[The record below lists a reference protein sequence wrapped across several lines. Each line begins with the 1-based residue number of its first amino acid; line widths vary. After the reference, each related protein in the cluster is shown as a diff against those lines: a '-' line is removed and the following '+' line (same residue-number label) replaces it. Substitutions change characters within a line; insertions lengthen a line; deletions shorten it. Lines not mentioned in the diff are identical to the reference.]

1 MEFSSRQLRAF
12 HLVARHRSFARAAEE
27 LLITPSGLS
36 VLIRELER
44 QLGFRLFD
52 RTTRQVT
59 LTTFGSEL
67 ISVTE
72 PNLGRL
78 DAAMSR
84 IEHSAKGR
92 ERWISVGTT
101 PWFAANVLPSAIRQ
115 FRERRPDLRIR
126 LFDGWLD
133 EIQQR
138 VQYGKL
144 DMGVGI
150 FKNSSE
156 VRRSP
161 FFHFALM
168 AVFPDQGAAINSA
181 PTRWS
186 SLSGQRLISLTKDY
200 PHQLA
205 IDKQLAKA
213 GVVCSRGQIV
223 KLLETQIALVEAN
236 EGIAVIPSFG
246 MLACR
251 NRKVTMSALV
261 DPVVDLDFY
270 QISNRGSRLS
280 EDAKEFS
287 VFLKTYIANWAGA
300 SSAEARVIS

>member
-1 MEFSSRQLRAF
+1 MDFSSRQLRAF

-52 RTTRQVT
+52 RTTRQVM
-59 LTTFGSEL
+59 LTAFGREL
-67 ISVTE
+67 IAVTE
-72 PNLGRL
+72 PSLGSL

-84 IEHSAKGR
+84 IEQSAKGR
-92 ERWISVGTT
+92 ERWISIGTT
-101 PWFAANVLPSAIRQ
+101 PWLAANVLAPAIRE
-115 FRERRPDLRIR
+115 FRVRHPGLHIR

-138 VQYGKL
+138 VQSGKL
-144 DMGVGI
+144 DMGVGL
-150 FKNSSE
+150 FKNSSV

-161 FFHFALM
+161 FFRFALM

-181 PTRWS
+181 LTRWS
-186 SLSGQRLISLTKDY
+186 SLSGQRLISLTKEY

-213 GVVCSRGQIV
+213 GAVCRRGQVV

-236 EGIAVIPSFG
+236 EGIAIIPSFG
-246 MLACR
+246 MCACR
-251 NRKVTMSALV
+251 NRKVTMSALI
-261 DPVVDLDFY
+261 DPVVNLDFY

-280 EDAKEFS
+280 ERAQEFS
-287 VFLKTYIANWAGA
+287 GFLKTYITNWSGT
-300 SSAEARVIS
+300 SGIQ

>member
-1 MEFSSRQLRAF
+1 MDFSSRQLRAF

-52 RTTRQVT
+52 RTTRQVM
-59 LTTFGSEL
+59 LTAFGSEL
-67 ISVTE
+67 IAVTE
-72 PNLGRL
+72 PSLGSL

-84 IEHSAKGR
+84 IEQSAKGR
-92 ERWISVGTT
+92 ERWISIGTT
-101 PWFAANVLPSAIRQ
+101 PWLAANVLAPAIRE
-115 FRERRPDLRIR
+115 FRVRHPGLHIR

-133 EIQQR
+133 EIQER
-138 VQYGKL
+138 VQSGKL

-150 FKNSSE
+150 FKNSSV
-156 VRRSP
+156 VRRSL
-161 FFHFALM
+161 FFRFALM

-181 PTRWS
+181 LTRWS

-200 PHQLA
+200 PHQLV
-205 IDKQLAKA
+205 IDKQLAKVGA
-213 GVVCSRGQIV
+213 VCRRGQVV
-223 KLLETQIALVEAN
+223 KLLETQIALVEAH

-246 MLACR
+246 MRACR
-251 NRKVTMSALV
+251 NRKVTMNALI
-261 DPVVDLDFY
+261 DPVVNLDFY

-280 EDAKEFS
+280 EGAQEFS
-287 VFLKTYIANWAGA
+287 GFLKTYIANWAGT
-300 SSAEARVIS
+300 SNIQ

>member
-1 MEFSSRQLRAF
+1 MDFSSRQLRAF

-52 RTTRQVT
+52 RTTRQVM
-59 LTTFGSEL
+59 LTAFGSEL
-67 ISVTE
+67 IAVTE
-72 PNLGRL
+72 PSLGSL

-84 IEHSAKGR
+84 IEQSAKGR
-92 ERWISVGTT
+92 ERWISIGTT
-101 PWFAANVLPSAIRQ
+101 PWLAANVLPPAIRE
-115 FRERRPDLRIR
+115 FRVRHPGLHIR

-138 VQYGKL
+138 VQSGKL
-144 DMGVGI
+144 DMGVGL
-150 FKNSSE
+150 FKNSSV

-161 FFHFALM
+161 FFRFLLM
-168 AVFPDQGAAINSA
+168 VVFLDQGAAINSA
-181 PTRWS
+181 LTRWS

-200 PHQLA
+200 PHQLV

-213 GVVCSRGQIV
+213 GAVCRRGQVV
-223 KLLETQIALVEAN
+223 KLLETQIALVEAH
-236 EGIAVIPSFG
+236 ESIAVIPSFG
-246 MLACR
+246 MRACR
-251 NRKVTMSALV
+251 NRKVTMSALI
-261 DPVVDLDFY
+261 DPVVNLDFY

-280 EDAKEFS
+280 EGAQEFS
-287 VFLKTYIANWAGA
+287 GFLKTYIANWAGT
-300 SSAEARVIS
+300 SNIQ

>member
-1 MEFSSRQLRAF
+1 MDFSSRQLRAF

-52 RTTRQVT
+52 RTTRQVM
-59 LTTFGSEL
+59 LTAFGSEL
-67 ISVTE
+67 IAVTE
-72 PNLGRL
+72 PSLGSL

-84 IEHSAKGR
+84 IEQSAKGR
-92 ERWISVGTT
+92 ERSISIGTT
-101 PWFAANVLPSAIRQ
+101 PWLAANVLAPAIRE
-115 FRERRPDLRIR
+115 FRVRHPGLHVR

-138 VQYGKL
+138 VQSGKL

-156 VRRSP
+156 VRRNL
-161 FFHFALM
+161 FFRFALM

-181 PTRWS
+181 QTQWS

-200 PHQLA
+200 PHQLV

-213 GVVCSRGQIV
+213 GAVCRRGQVV
-223 KLLETQIALVEAN
+223 KLLETQIALVEAH

-246 MLACR
+246 MRACR
-251 NRKVTMSALV
+251 NRKVTMSALT
-261 DPVVDLDFY
+261 DPVVNLDFY

-280 EDAKEFS
+280 EGAQEFS
-287 VFLKTYIANWAGA
+287 GFLKTYIGNWAGT
-300 SSAEARVIS
+300 SSIQ

>member
-12 HLVARHRSFARAAEE
+12 HLVARHHSFARAAEE

-59 LTTFGSEL
+59 LTAFGSEL
-67 ISVTE
+67 ITVTE
-72 PNLGRL
+72 PGLGRL

-101 PWFAANVLPSAIRQ
+101 PWLAANVLPLAIKQ
-115 FRERRPDLRIR
+115 FREWRPDLRIR

-138 VQYGKL
+138 VQSGKL

-150 FKNSSE
+150 FKNSSG
-156 VRRSP
+156 VKRSP
-161 FFHFALM
+161 FFRFALM
-168 AVFPDQGAAINSA
+168 AVFPDQGAAMSSTPA
-181 PTRWS
+181 RWS
-186 SLSGQRLISLTKDY
+186 SLNGQRLISLTKDY
-200 PHQLA
+200 PHQLV

-251 NRKVTMSALV
+251 NRKVTMSALI
-261 DPVVDLDFY
+261 DPVVNLDFY

-280 EDAKEFS
+280 EDAQEFS
-287 VFLKTYIANWAGA
+287 QFLKTYIANWAGA
-300 SSAEARVIS
+300 SGGQ

>member
-1 MEFSSRQLRAF
+1 MDFSSRQLRAF

-27 LLITPSGLS
+27 LVITPSGLS

-59 LTTFGSEL
+59 LTDFGSEL
-67 ISVTE
+67 IGVTE
-72 PNLGRL
+72 PSLGAL

-84 IEHSAKGR
+84 IEQTAKGG
-92 ERWISVGTT
+92 ERRIAVGAT
-101 PWFAANVLPSAIRQ
+101 PWLAANVLSPAIKQ
-115 FRERRPDLRIR
+115 FRERRPDLHIR

-138 VQYGKL
+138 VQAGKL

-150 FKNSSE
+150 FKNSPG

-161 FFHFALM
+161 LFRFALM
-168 AVFPDQGAAINSA
+168 AVFPDQGAAIHSA

-200 PHQLA
+200 PHQLV
-205 IDKQLAKA
+205 IDKQLAKVGA
-213 GVVCSRGQIV
+213 VNYRRGQVV

-236 EGIAVIPSFG
+236 EGVAVIPSFG

-251 NRKVTMSALV
+251 SRKVTMSALI
-261 DPVVDLDFY
+261 DPVVNLDFY

-287 VFLKTYIANWAGA
+287 GFLKTYIANWAG
-300 SSAEARVIS
+300 SSSVR

>member
-59 LTTFGSEL
+59 LTAFGNEL
-67 ISVTE
+67 ITVTE
-72 PNLGRL
+72 PGLGRL

-92 ERWISVGTT
+92 ERWVSVGTT
-101 PWFAANVLPSAIRQ
+101 PWLAANVLPNAIKQ

-138 VQYGKL
+138 VQSGKL

-150 FKNSSE
+150 FKNSSGIK
-156 VRRSP
+156 RSP
-161 FFHFALM
+161 FFRFALM
-168 AVFPDQGAAINSA
+168 AVFPDQGAAITSA
-181 PTRWS
+181 PARWS
-186 SLSGQRLISLTKDY
+186 SLNGQRLISLTKDY
-200 PHQLA
+200 PHQLV

-251 NRKVTMSALV
+251 NRKVTMSALT
-261 DPVVDLDFY
+261 DPVVNLDFY
-270 QISNRGSRLS
+270 QIVNRGSRLS
-280 EDAKEFS
+280 EDAQEFS
-287 VFLKTYIANWAGA
+287 HFMKTYIANWAGT
-300 SSAEARVIS
+300 SGGQ

>member
-1 MEFSSRQLRAF
+1 MDFSSRQLRAF

-44 QLGFRLFD
+44 QLGFRVFN

-59 LTTFGSEL
+59 LTAFGSDL
-67 ISVTE
+67 IAVTE
-72 PNLGRL
+72 PSLGML

-84 IEHSAKGR
+84 IEQSAKGR
-92 ERWISVGTT
+92 ERWISIGTT
-101 PWFAANVLPSAIRQ
+101 PWLAANVLPPAIRQ
-115 FRERRPDLRIR
+115 FRERRPDLHVR

-138 VQYGKL
+138 VQAGKL
-144 DMGVGI
+144 DIGVGI
-150 FKNSSE
+150 FKNSSG

-161 FFHFALM
+161 FFRFALM
-168 AVFPDQGAAINSA
+168 AVFPDQGAAINSI

-186 SLSGQRLISLTKDY
+186 SLIGQRLISLTKDY
-200 PHQLA
+200 PHQLV
-205 IDKQLAKA
+205 IDKQLARE
-213 GVVCSRGQIV
+213 GVVSRPGQVV

-236 EGIAVIPSFG
+236 EGVAVIPSFG

-251 NRKVTMSALV
+251 NRKVTMSELI
-261 DPVVDLDFY
+261 DPVVNLDFY

-280 EDAKEFS
+280 EDAREFRG
-287 VFLKTYIANWAGA
+287 FLKTYLANWAGT
-300 SSAEARVIS
+300 SSAQ

>member
-1 MEFSSRQLRAF
+1 MDFSSRQLRAF

-52 RTTRQVT
+52 RTTRQVM
-59 LTTFGSEL
+59 LTAFGSEL
-67 ISVTE
+67 IAVTE
-72 PNLGRL
+72 PSLVSL

-84 IEHSAKGR
+84 IEQSAKGR

-101 PWFAANVLPSAIRQ
+101 PWLAGNVLAPAIRE
-115 FRERRPDLRIR
+115 FRVRHPGLHVR

-138 VQYGKL
+138 VQSGKL
-144 DMGVGI
+144 DMGVGL
-150 FKNSSE
+150 FKNSSV

-161 FFHFALM
+161 FFRFALM
-168 AVFPDQGAAINSA
+168 AVFPDQGAPINSA
-181 PTRWS
+181 LTRWS
-186 SLSGQRLISLTKDY
+186 SLSGQRLISLTKEY
-200 PHQLA
+200 PHQLV

-213 GVVCSRGQIV
+213 GAVCRRGQVV

-236 EGIAVIPSFG
+236 EGIAIIPSFG
-246 MLACR
+246 MRACR
-251 NRKVTMSALV
+251 NRKVTMSALI
-261 DPVVDLDFY
+261 DPVVNLDFY

-280 EDAKEFS
+280 EGAQEFS
-287 VFLKTYIANWAGA
+287 GFLKTYIANWAGT
-300 SSAEARVIS
+300 SSIQ

>member
-1 MEFSSRQLRAF
+1 MDFSSRQLRAF
-12 HLVARHRSFARAAEE
+12 HLIARHRSFARAAEE
-27 LLITPSGLS
+27 FLITPSGLS

-59 LTTFGSEL
+59 LTAFGSEL
-67 ISVTE
+67 IAVTE
-72 PNLGRL
+72 PSLGSL

-84 IEHSAKGR
+84 IGQSAKGR
-92 ERWISVGTT
+92 ERWISIGTT
-101 PWFAANVLPSAIRQ
+101 PWLAANVLPSAIKQ
-115 FRERRPDLRIR
+115 FRQRRPDLHIR

-138 VQYGKL
+138 VQAGKL

-150 FKNSSE
+150 FKNSSG
-156 VRRSP
+156 VKRSP
-161 FFHFALM
+161 FFRFALV
-168 AVFPDQGAAINSA
+168 AVFPDQGAAINSTS
-181 PTRWS
+181 TRWS

-200 PHQLA
+200 PHQL
-205 IDKQLAKA
+205 IVDKQLAKVGA
-213 GVVCSRGQIV
+213 VCRRGQAV
-223 KLLETQIALVEAN
+223 KLLETQIALVEAR

-251 NRKVTMSALV
+251 NRKVTMSALI
-261 DPVVDLDFY
+261 DPVVNLDFY

-280 EDAKEFS
+280 EDAQEFS
-287 VFLKTYIANWAGA
+287 GFLKTYFANWAGT
-300 SSAEARVIS
+300 SSIR

>member
-1 MEFSSRQLRAF
+1 
-12 HLVARHRSFARAAEE
+12 
-27 LLITPSGLS
+27 

-59 LTTFGSEL
+59 LTAFGSEL
-67 ISVTE
+67 IAVTE
-72 PNLGRL
+72 PSLGTF

-92 ERWISVGTT
+92 ERWISIGTT
-101 PWFAANVLPSAIRQ
+101 PWLAANILPPAIKQ
-115 FRERRPDLRIR
+115 FRELRPDIPIR

-138 VQYGKL
+138 VQAGKL

-150 FKNSSE
+150 FKNSSG
-156 VRRSP
+156 VVRSP
-161 FFHFALM
+161 FFRFALM

-186 SLSGQRLISLTKDY
+186 ALNEQRLISLTKDY
-200 PHQLA
+200 PHQLV
-205 IDKQLAKA
+205 IDKQLAKVGA
-213 GVVCSRGQIV
+213 VSRRGQIV
-223 KLLETQIALVEAN
+223 KLLETQIALVEAR

-246 MLACR
+246 MVACR
-251 NRKVTMSALV
+251 NRKVTMSALI
-261 DPVVDLDFY
+261 DPIVHLDFY

-280 EDAKEFS
+280 EDAREFRG
-287 VFLKTYIANWAGA
+287 FLKTYIANWAGTA
-300 SSAEARVIS
+300 GSP

>member
-1 MEFSSRQLRAF
+1 MDFSSRQLRAF

-44 QLGFRLFD
+44 QLGFRLFV

-59 LTTFGSEL
+59 LTAFGSEL
-67 ISVTE
+67 ITVTE
-72 PNLGRL
+72 PSLGTL
-78 DAAMSR
+78 DTAMSR
-84 IEHSAKGR
+84 IEQRAKGR
-92 ERWISVGTT
+92 GRWISIGTT
-101 PWFAANVLPSAIRQ
+101 PWLAANVLPTAIKQ
-115 FRERRPDLRIR
+115 FRERRPDLHVR

-133 EIQQR
+133 EIQQH
-138 VQYGKL
+138 VQAGKL

-161 FFHFALM
+161 YFRFALM
-168 AVFPDQGAAINSA
+168 AVFPDQGAPTNSA

-186 SLSGQRLISLTKDY
+186 SLRGQRLISLTKDY
-200 PHQLA
+200 PHQLV
-205 IDKQLAKA
+205 IDKQLAKIGA
-213 GVVCSRGQIV
+213 TNVRGQVV
-223 KLLETQIALVEAN
+223 KLLETQVALVEAN

-251 NRKVTMSALV
+251 NRKVTMSALI
-261 DPVVDLDFY
+261 DPIANLDFY
-270 QISNRGSRLS
+270 QISNRGNRLS

-287 VFLKTYIANWAGA
+287 GFLKTYMANWAGT
-300 SSAEARVIS
+300 SNIQ

>member
-1 MEFSSRQLRAF
+1 
-12 HLVARHRSFARAAEE
+12 LVASHHSFARAAEE

-59 LTTFGSEL
+59 LTAFGSEL
-67 ISVTE
+67 IAVTE
-72 PNLGRL
+72 PSLGKL
-78 DAAMSR
+78 DNAMSR
-84 IEHSAKGR
+84 IEQSAKGR

-101 PWFAANVLPSAIRQ
+101 PWLAANVLPQAIRQ

-138 VQYGKL
+138 VHAGKL

-150 FKNSSE
+150 FKNSSG
-156 VRRSP
+156 VRRNP
-161 FFHFALM
+161 FFSFALM

-186 SLSGQRLISLTKDY
+186 SLSGQRLVSLTKDY
-200 PHQLA
+200 PHQLV
-205 IDKQLAKA
+205 IDKQLAKIGA
-213 GVVCSRGQIV
+213 VCRRGQIV

-236 EGIAVIPSFG
+236 EGTAVIPSFG

-251 NRKVTMSALV
+251 NRKVTMSALI
-261 DPVVDLDFY
+261 DPVVNLDFY
-270 QISNRGSRLS
+270 QISNRGSHMS
-280 EDAKEFS
+280 KDAKAFS
-287 VFLKTYIANWAGA
+287 GFLKTYIANWAGT
-300 SSAEARVIS
+300 SSAP

>member
-1 MEFSSRQLRAF
+1 MDFSSRQLRAF
-12 HLVARHRSFARAAEE
+12 HLIARHRSFARAAEE

-59 LTTFGSEL
+59 LTAFGSEL
-67 ISVTE
+67 IAVTE
-72 PNLGRL
+72 PSLGSL

-84 IEHSAKGR
+84 IGQSAKGR
-92 ERWISVGTT
+92 ERWISIGTT
-101 PWFAANVLPSAIRQ
+101 PWLAANVLPSAIKQ
-115 FRERRPDLRIR
+115 FRQRRPDLHIR

-138 VQYGKL
+138 VQAGKL

-150 FKNSSE
+150 FKNSSG
-156 VRRSP
+156 VKRSP
-161 FFHFALM
+161 FFRFALV
-168 AVFPDQGAAINSA
+168 AVFPDQGAAINSTS
-181 PTRWS
+181 TRWS

-200 PHQLA
+200 PHQL
-205 IDKQLAKA
+205 IVDKQLAKVGA
-213 GVVCSRGQIV
+213 VCRRGQAV
-223 KLLETQIALVEAN
+223 KLLETQIALVEAR

-251 NRKVTMSALV
+251 NRKVTMSALI
-261 DPVVDLDFY
+261 DPVVNLDFY

-280 EDAKEFS
+280 EDAQEFS
-287 VFLKTYIANWAGA
+287 GFLKTYFANWAGT
-300 SSAEARVIS
+300 SSIR

>member
-1 MEFSSRQLRAF
+1 MDFSSRQLRAF
-12 HLVARHRSFARAAEE
+12 HLIARHRSFARAAEE
-27 LLITPSGLS
+27 FLITPSGLS

-59 LTTFGSEL
+59 LTAFGSEL
-67 ISVTE
+67 IAVTE
-72 PNLGRL
+72 PSLGSL

-84 IEHSAKGR
+84 IEQSAKGR
-92 ERWISVGTT
+92 ERWVSIGTT
-101 PWFAANVLPSAIRQ
+101 PWLAANVLPSAIKQ
-115 FRERRPDLRIR
+115 FRQRRPDLHIR

-138 VQYGKL
+138 VQSGKL

-150 FKNSSE
+150 FKNSSG
-156 VRRSP
+156 VKRSP
-161 FFHFALM
+161 FFRFALV
-168 AVFPDQGAAINSA
+168 AVFPDQGAAINSTS
-181 PTRWS
+181 TRWS

-200 PHQLA
+200 PHQL
-205 IDKQLAKA
+205 IVDKQLAKVGA
-213 GVVCSRGQIV
+213 VCRRGQAV
-223 KLLETQIALVEAN
+223 KLLETQIALVEAR

-251 NRKVTMSALV
+251 NRKVTMSALI
-261 DPVVDLDFY
+261 DPVVNLDFY

-280 EDAKEFS
+280 EDAQEFS
-287 VFLKTYIANWAGA
+287 GFLKTYFANWAGT
-300 SSAEARVIS
+300 SSIR

>member
-1 MEFSSRQLRAF
+1 MDFSSRQLRAF

-52 RTTRQVT
+52 RTTRQVM
-59 LTTFGSEL
+59 LTAFGSEL
-67 ISVTE
+67 IAVTE
-72 PNLGRL
+72 PSLGSL

-84 IEHSAKGR
+84 IEQSAKGR
-92 ERWISVGTT
+92 ERWISIGTT
-101 PWFAANVLPSAIRQ
+101 PWLAANVLPPAIRE
-115 FRERRPDLRIR
+115 FRVRHPGLHIR

-138 VQYGKL
+138 VQSGKL
-144 DMGVGI
+144 DMGVGL
-150 FKNSSE
+150 FKNSSV

-161 FFHFALM
+161 FFRFSLM

-181 PTRWS
+181 LTRWS

-200 PHQLA
+200 PHQLV

-213 GVVCSRGQIV
+213 GAVCRRGQVV
-223 KLLETQIALVEAN
+223 KLLETQIALVEAH
-236 EGIAVIPSFG
+236 ESIAVIPSFG
-246 MLACR
+246 MRACR
-251 NRKVTMSALV
+251 NRKVTMSALI
-261 DPVVDLDFY
+261 DPVVNLDFY

-280 EDAKEFS
+280 EGAQEFS
-287 VFLKTYIANWAGA
+287 GFLKTYIANWAGT
-300 SSAEARVIS
+300 SNIQ